1 MNDLQRHNCMSPAMS
16 QMMDPVMNQMINQSS
31 INTVLATRARPSLHR
46 CASALLVFAAALLLL
61 VLPSCGSQDDA
72 QSLEIFRQKWFAAVN
87 DQQGES
93 LYTMLDAASK
103 RWVSRELD
111 ELRGLD
117 QDTQRRVVDQLGG
130 QRADNLLEFKPGQY
144 FGLLWRQATEGRRP
158 TMQVEASSAQTA
170 YIVLSLNDAAPQRI
184 RLVIEGGH
192 WVWQLP
198 EADFSV
204 RARQSNATKA
214 TNTP

>member
-1 MNDLQRHNCMSPAMS
+1 MNHLLQHDV
-16 QMMDPVMNQMINQSS
+16 MDPMSDTPATAARVRQLLHQS
-31 INTVLATRARPSLHR
+31 ARRLVI
-46 CASALLVFAAALLLL
+46 ALLVSFSCLLL
-61 VLPSCGSQDDA
+61 VALPGCGSQDDA
-72 QSLEIFRQKWFAAVN
+72 QSLEIFRQEWFDAVN
-87 DQQGES
+87 DQQGET
-93 LYTMLDAASK
+93 LYAMLDAASK

-117 QDTQRRVVDQLGG
+117 KETQRRVVDQLGG
-130 QRADNLLEFKPGQY
+130 QRADSLMEFTPGQY

-158 TMQVEASSAQTA
+158 TMKVEASGAQTA
-170 YIVLSLNDAAPQRI
+170 YIELSLNETTPQRI

-204 RARQSNATKA
+204 RAKQSQA
-214 TNTP
+214 TNMP

>member
-1 MNDLQRHNCMSPAMS
+1 MNDLLIH
-16 QMMDPVMNQMINQSS
+16 DVMHP
-31 INTVLATRARPSLHR
+31 TT
-46 CASALLVFAAALLLL
+46 AAASLAVRQRQSPHQSPHQPGRGLVNTLLLCMTCLLL
-61 VLPSCGSQDDA
+61 VTLTGCGSKDDA
-72 QSLEIFRQKWFAAVN
+72 QTLEIFRQKWFAAVN
-87 DQQGES
+87 EQQGEA
-93 LYTMLDAASK
+93 LYTMLDSASK

-117 QDTQRRVVDQLGG
+117 KDTQRRVVDQLGG
-130 QRADNLLEFKPGQY
+130 QRADNLMEFTPGQY

-158 TMQVEASSAQTA
+158 TMKVEASGSQTA
-170 YIVLSLNDAAPQRI
+170 YIELSLNDTAPQRI

-204 RARQSNATKA
+204 RARQARSAV
-214 TNTP
+214 TP

>member
-1 MNDLQRHNCMSPAMS
+1 MNEVNQQRHTAGPDSRL
-16 QMMDPVMNQMINQSS
+16 
-31 INTVLATRARPSLHR
+31 T
-46 CASALLVFAAALLLL
+46 ALQLLLL
-61 VLPSCGSQDDA
+61 CALSLLSLTGCGAKDDA
-72 QSLEIFRQKWFAAVN
+72 QSLEIFRQRWFDAVN
-87 DQQGES
+87 EQNGEA

-117 QDTQRRVVDQLGG
+117 DHAQQRVIDQLGG
-130 QRADNLLEFKPGQY
+130 QRAENLIAFTPGQY

-158 TMQVEASSAQTA
+158 TMKVEAAGDQTA
-170 YIVLSLNDAAPQRI
+170 YITLSLNDAKPQRI
-184 RLVIEGGH
+184 RLAIEGGH

-204 RARQSNATKA
+204 RARSSRLPVAE
-214 TNTP
+214 